1 MSTGKPIVCKAA
13 ITWKA
18 GKGFSIETVE
28 VAVPKKG
35 EVRVQVK
42 SSGLCHTDV
51 HMMEGVEKDWPFPS
65 VLGHEGAGI
74 VESIGEG
81 VTDFAPGD
89 IVVFLFEGYCGNCDY
104 CKDSRTNM
112 CRHQPRNQLQ
122 RDGTSRFSCKG
133 KEISQLFSLGTFSEF
148 TVVSVCNITK
158 VNPKAN
164 PNTLCLVGCC
174 IPTGYGAVIN
184 AGKVPAGATCAV
196 WGLGGVGLCVLMG
209 CRDSGASK
217 IIGVDTNS
225 DKFSVGRSFY
235 VQPSLLGQDDY
246 NRIGKDRRKN
256 ESWNLGAPL
265 WKSAHRN
272 LLRIVG
278 ILLWIS
284 LFANSLQGKTRHPGS
299 GGKDL
304 ERADRTGEADLPPP
318 ASFPHQRRIRKDEVG
333 RSNKMPPKKK
343 EKDKKKKGEE
353 EEVVGYDV
361 KIMDI
366 SDLRQYAHMLEKD
379 IDNMREYCTFFQKT
393 EDKLVD
399 VYRRRQEELK
409 EREDSILEKNI
420 ELEKIAWM
428 FSVKYKRN
436 VRGLNINRN

>member
-1 MSTGKPIVCKAA
+1 MIPISPLCFDIKYLEIFIIGTYNSGCVRYQLRVSSRTIFKLKENPCEWKLSNFTNIENKNSDKTGREQPIVCKAA

-225 DKFSVGRSFY
+225 DKFSVAKEF
-235 VQPSLLGQDDY
+235 
-246 NRIGKDRRKN
+246 
-256 ESWNLGAPL
+256 GATEVLDP
-265 WKSAHRN
+265 K
-272 LLRIVG
+272 
-278 ILLWIS
+278 
-284 LFANSLQGKTRHPGS
+284 
-299 GGKDL
+299 
-304 ERADRTGEADLPPP
+304 
-318 ASFPHQRRIRKDEVG
+318 EVG
-333 RSNKMPPKKK
+333 NVP
-343 EKDKKKKGEE
+343 
-353 EEVVGYDV
+353 
-361 KIMDI
+361 
-366 SDLRQYAHMLEKD
+366 
-379 IDNMREYCTFFQKT
+379 
-393 EDKLVD
+393 
-399 VYRRRQEELK
+399 
-409 EREDSILEKNI
+409 
-420 ELEKIAWM
+420 EKIAEM
-428 FSVKYKRN
+428 TNGGADFCFASVGNSETMEEAFMSSHPYWGKTIII
-436 VRGLNINRN
+436 GLGKIGEKMKAGIWELLYGRVLTGTFYGCLQISRWTLH